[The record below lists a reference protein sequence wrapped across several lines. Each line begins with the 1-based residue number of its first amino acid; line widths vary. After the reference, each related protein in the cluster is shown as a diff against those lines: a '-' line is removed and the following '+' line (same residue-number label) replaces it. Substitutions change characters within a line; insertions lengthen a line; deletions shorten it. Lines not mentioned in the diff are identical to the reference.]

1 MKTDAR
7 KIPPEA
13 QRDRRLRAFELKDQG
28 MKITEIARV
37 LGVSRWTVHDWFAR
51 AITDGREAVIQGRY
65 RGRRQNDK
73 LKLTPEQMLMLQD
86 MLVNTRPKDFGIDH
100 SLWHSSSVRT
110 LLQEKFGV
118 TYSKS
123 GLCALLKRL
132 GFTYQGPTK
141 RAVQADEQAMKE
153 WVLTTYPEIQAEA
166 KERNATIFFQ
176 DETSL
181 KQDANWVRGWA
192 PKGDTPVLDVNGR
205 ARYGQ
210 AVLNIAINTRGQS
223 YFRIQ
228 DSAVT
233 GADFRD
239 FLQGLRDEFP
249 GRLLFVICDN
259 ASIHKA
265 KEVKAWLEA
274 DGLMELKFLPPY
286 APQLNPVEV
295 FNQTLKCAARMATPK
310 DKEGTKALAVA
321 HIDANRENDGEGFRK
336 CFRHKHTRYA
346 QED

>member
-132 GFTYQGPTK
+132 GFTYQRPTK

-176 DETSL
+176 DEAGCELGARLGPEGRHPRS
-181 KQDANWVRGWA
+181 GCEWA
-192 PKGDTPVLDVNGR
+192 GALRTGGAQHRHQHARAVVLPH
-205 ARYGQ
+205 
-210 AVLNIAINTRGQS
+210 S
-223 YFRIQ
+223 
-228 DSAVT
+228 
-233 GADFRD
+233 
-239 FLQGLRDEFP
+239 GLGSHRCGLP
-249 GRLLFVICDN
+249 RLLAGV
-259 ASIHKA
+259 
-265 KEVKAWLEA
+265 
-274 DGLMELKFLPPY
+274 
-286 APQLNPVEV
+286 
-295 FNQTLKCAARMATPK
+295 T
-310 DKEGTKALAVA
+310 
-321 HIDANRENDGEGFRK
+321 
-336 CFRHKHTRYA
+336 
-346 QED
+346 